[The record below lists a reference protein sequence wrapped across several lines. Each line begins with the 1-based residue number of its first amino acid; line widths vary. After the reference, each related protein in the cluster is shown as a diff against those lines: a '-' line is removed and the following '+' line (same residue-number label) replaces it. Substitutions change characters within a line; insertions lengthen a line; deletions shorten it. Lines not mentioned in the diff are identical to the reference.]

1 MDVETLGSLRPALD
15 RFVRQFDGCIKMQAS
30 RAHLGT
36 YVAGQLGDLP
46 RKSVEPIA
54 LRAGVPPRTLQEF
67 LSWHR
72 WEAGALRDALQRHV
86 ASRHAHAHAIGIID
100 ETAFP
105 KKGGKT
111 PGVQRQHCGATGKRD
126 NCVVTVHLGYV
137 AGDFHAL
144 LDSALFLPEETWHQ
158 DRARCR
164 SAGIPPEVVYRPKW
178 ELGLDLLQG
187 AVARGVRMEWLCA
200 DELYGRG
207 AAFRLGVQDLGLTYM
222 VEIPHTHTGFS
233 AKDRGD
239 APARPVRRW
248 AHGGRGWETFRVKTT
263 EKGWIV
269 KKVRAVRF
277 RPCEERIAGEEQ
289 WLLVVRDVLD
299 GETKI
304 FLSNAPADTP
314 LGTLLTVAFSRWHVE
329 RLFQEGKSE
338 IGLDHFEGR
347 TYQGLM
353 RHLALS
359 ALSLLFLAEQRQRLR
374 TEKGGPDSSPSSRS
388 AAPPRSS
395 SIRAFAPRNG
405 VTSSS
410 TPSTS
415 SSTGSAATPS
425 RDAATPRRA
434 ASCSDAAESTS
445 ASPDDAP
452 FSCER

>member
-1 MDVETLGSLRPALD
+1 MVARGRGDRVMEIELLERLRPELD
-15 RFVRQFDGCIKMQAS
+15 RFIRRFDGCVKMQAT
-30 RAHLGT
+30 RAHLKT

-72 WEAGALRDALQRHV
+72 WEADRLRDTLQRDI
-86 ASRHAHAHAIGIID
+86 ARRHAHAHAIGVID

-105 KKGGKT
+105 KKGDKT

-144 LDSALFLPEETWHQ
+144 LDSALFLPEETWHK

-164 SAGIPPEVVYRPKW
+164 SAGIPPEIVYRPKW
-178 ELGLDLLQG
+178 QIGLELLQG
-187 AVARGVRMEWLCA
+187 AVARGGRMEWLCA
-200 DELYGRG
+200 DELYGR
-207 AAFRLGVQDLGLTYM
+207 AANFRLGVEDLGLKYM
-222 VEIPHTHTGFS
+222 VEIPHTHAGF
-233 AKDRGD
+233 AADDPGD
-239 APARPVRRW
+239 AVPRPVRRW
-248 AHGGRGWETFRVKTT
+248 TKGGQGWETYRVKST
-263 EKGWIV
+263 EKGWVV

-277 RPCEERIAGEEQ
+277 RPCEEGVAGEEQ

-304 FLSNAPADTP
+304 FLSNAPADTS
-314 LGTLLTVAFSRWHVE
+314 LGTLLTVAFSRWHIE

-359 ALSLLFLAEQRQRLR
+359 ALSLLFLAEQRERLR
-374 TEKGGPDSSPSSRS
+374 TQKGAPDRSPSSRS
-388 AAPPRSS
+388 AGRPRSS
-395 SIRAFAPRNG
+395 STR
-405 VTSSS
+405 
-410 TPSTS
+410 
-415 SSTGSAATPS
+415 GSNHPNA
-425 RDAATPRRA
+425 A
-434 ASCSDAAESTS
+434 ASSGTRS
-445 ASPDDAP
+445 
-452 FSCER
+452 R